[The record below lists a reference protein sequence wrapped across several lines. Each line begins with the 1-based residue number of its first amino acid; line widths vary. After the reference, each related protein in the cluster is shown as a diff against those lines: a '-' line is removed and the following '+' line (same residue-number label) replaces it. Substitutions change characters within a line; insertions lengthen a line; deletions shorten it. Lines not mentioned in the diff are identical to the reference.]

1 MKTTWIRIDVSL
13 ALLVATCATGFN
25 SFWASLPAGILVSLL
40 TIVRWSAY
48 HARPRTVRLFLREL
62 GFVLALWTCA
72 ALASS
77 CWAAGLAGE
86 DTTRLGIA
94 LILGAAVWVASA
106 IGLSRFANRQ
116 AAGLA

>member
-1 MKTTWIRIDVSL
+1 MKITWIRIDVSL

-48 HARPRTVRLFLREL
+48 HAKPRTGKQFLREL
-62 GFVLALWTCA
+62 GFVLVLWTCA

-77 CWAAGLAGE
+77 CWAVGLAGE

-94 LILGAAVWVASA
+94 LVLGAAIWVASA
-106 IGLSRFANRQ
+106 LGLSRLVNRQ
-116 AAGLA
+116 ASGLA